1 MAPLS
6 EAAPFF
12 IRCLHG
18 IDIAGCG
25 SAGARRMWSFG
36 ADGRGRTPKSR
47 AAADPSAD
55 PATARA
61 VLCAAA
67 SQCYGACLSTTARC
81 HGAENG
87 YRLMSDPS
95 VTPEPF
101 DYATAFS
108 RTIGWITGDEQA
120 KLRSKR
126 VAIAGL
132 GGVGGSHLL
141 TLTRLGIQ
149 SFNVADMDRFGT
161 ENFNR
166 QAGAF
171 QSTVGQTKVEVV
183 SRMARDINPD
193 LDINKFPN
201 GVTLDN
207 MEEFL
212 SGVDLYV
219 DGLDFFVLDIRAKLF
234 ALCAERGIPAIT
246 AAPLGMGAA
255 VLAFLPGQTTFE
267 EYFRLEGHPKNEQL
281 LRFMVG
287 LAPAVLHQGYLVDP
301 SAVDLVRQRGPSTPM
316 ACEICAGIAGTQ
328 ALKILLGRGKV
339 VAAPHGLHFDA
350 YRNKLVHTWRPGGNS
365 NPLQRL
371 ILSLARRRFM
381 RK

>member
-1 MAPLS
+1 M
-6 EAAPFF
+6 
-12 IRCLHG
+12 
-18 IDIAGCG
+18 
-25 SAGARRMWSFG
+25 
-36 ADGRGRTPKSR
+36 
-47 AAADPSAD
+47 
-55 PATARA
+55 
-61 VLCAAA
+61 
-67 SQCYGACLSTTARC
+67 
-81 HGAENG
+81 
-87 YRLMSDPS
+87 MSDAS
-95 VTPEPF
+95 DTNEPF
-101 DYATAFS
+101 DYATAFI
-108 RTIGWITGDEQA
+108 RTIGWITPAEQA
-120 KLRSKR
+120 TLRSKR

-132 GGVGGSHLL
+132 GGVGGSHLF

-149 SFNVADMDRFGT
+149 SFNLADLDRFGT

-171 QSTVGQTKVEVV
+171 RSTVGQAKLDVV

-193 LDINKFPN
+193 LDIRGFPG
-201 GVTLDN
+201 GVTFDN
-207 MEEFL
+207 MDEFL

-234 ALCAERGIPAIT
+234 ALCAQRGIPAIT

-255 VLAFLPGQTTFE
+255 VLAFLPGQMTFE
-267 EYFRLEGHPKNEQL
+267 EYFQLDGRTKNEQL

-287 LAPAVLHQGYLVDP
+287 LAPAVLHQGYLVEP
-301 SAVDLVRQRGPSTPM
+301 SAVDLVNQKGPSTPM

-339 VAAPHGLHFDA
+339 IAAPHGLHFDA
-350 YRNKLVHTWRPGGNS
+350 YRNKLVRTWRPGGNS

-381 RK
+381 RQ

>member
-1 MAPLS
+1 M
-6 EAAPFF
+6 
-12 IRCLHG
+12 
-18 IDIAGCG
+18 
-25 SAGARRMWSFG
+25 
-36 ADGRGRTPKSR
+36 
-47 AAADPSAD
+47 
-55 PATARA
+55 
-61 VLCAAA
+61 
-67 SQCYGACLSTTARC
+67 
-81 HGAENG
+81 
-87 YRLMSDPS
+87 MSDGPG
-95 VTPEPF
+95 TKEPF

-108 RTIGWITGDEQA
+108 RTIGWITAAEQA

-149 SFNVADMDRFGT
+149 SFNLADLDRFGI

-171 QSTVGQTKVEVV
+171 QSTLGQPKVDVA

-193 LDINKFPN
+193 LDINPFPD
-201 GVTLDN
+201 GVTFGN

-255 VLAFLPGQTTFE
+255 VLAFLPGHMTFD
-267 EYFRLEGHPKNEQL
+267 EYFRLEGQSANEQL

-287 LAPAVLHQGYLVDP
+287 LAPAVLHQSYLVDP
-301 SAVDLVRQRGPSTPM
+301 SAVDLVNHRGPSTPM

-339 VAAPHGLHFDA
+339 LAAPHGMHFDA
-350 YRNKLVHTWRPGGNS
+350 YRNKLVHTWRPGGNH
-365 NPLQRL
+365 NPLQRVL
-371 ILSLARRRFM
+371 LSVARRRFM
-381 RK
+381 RR

>member
-1 MAPLS
+1 
-6 EAAPFF
+6 
-12 IRCLHG
+12 
-18 IDIAGCG
+18 
-25 SAGARRMWSFG
+25 
-36 ADGRGRTPKSR
+36 
-47 AAADPSAD
+47 
-55 PATARA
+55 
-61 VLCAAA
+61 
-67 SQCYGACLSTTARC
+67 
-81 HGAENG
+81 
-87 YRLMSDPS
+87 MSDAP
-95 VTPEPF
+95 VTTEPF

-108 RTIGWITGDEQA
+108 RTIGWITAAEQA
-120 KLRSKR
+120 TLRSKR

-132 GGVGGSHLL
+132 GGVGGAHLL
-141 TLTRLGIQ
+141 TLTRLGIE
-149 SFNVADMDRFGT
+149 SFNLADFDRFST

-171 QSTVGQTKVEVV
+171 QSTVGQAKVDVV
-183 SRMARDINPD
+183 SRMARDINPN
-193 LDINKFPN
+193 LDINPFPG

-207 MEEFL
+207 MEQFL

-234 ALCAERGIPAIT
+234 ALCADKGIPAIT

-255 VLAFLPGQTTFE
+255 VLAFLPGQMTFE
-267 EYFRLEGHPKNEQL
+267 EYFQLEGRPRNEQL

-287 LAPAVLHQGYLVDP
+287 LAPAVLHQGYLVEP
-301 SAVDLVRQRGPSTPM
+301 SAVDLVNQRGPSTPM

>member
-1 MAPLS
+1 
-6 EAAPFF
+6 
-12 IRCLHG
+12 
-18 IDIAGCG
+18 
-25 SAGARRMWSFG
+25 
-36 ADGRGRTPKSR
+36 
-47 AAADPSAD
+47 
-55 PATARA
+55 
-61 VLCAAA
+61 
-67 SQCYGACLSTTARC
+67 
-81 HGAENG
+81 
-87 YRLMSDPS
+87 MSDRS
-95 VTPEPF
+95 ATKEPF

-108 RTIGWITGDEQA
+108 RTIGWITAAEQA
-120 KLRSKR
+120 ALRSKR

-132 GGVGGSHLL
+132 GGVGGSHLF

-149 SFNVADMDRFGT
+149 SFHLADMDRFGT

-171 QSTVGQTKVEVV
+171 QSTVGQPKLDVV

-193 LDINKFPN
+193 LDIRGFP
-201 GVTLDN
+201 GGITFDN
-207 MEEFL
+207 MGEFL

-255 VLAFLPGQTTFE
+255 FLAFLPGRMSFE
-267 EYFRLEGHPKNEQL
+267 EYFRLEGKPKNEQL

-287 LAPAVLHQGYLVDP
+287 LAPAVLHQGYLVEP
-301 SAVDLVRQRGPSTPM
+301 SAVDLVNQRGPSTPM

-328 ALKILLGRGKV
+328 ALKILLGRGEV

-350 YRNKLVHTWRPGGNS
+350 YRNKLARTWRPGGNN

>member
-1 MAPLS
+1 M
-6 EAAPFF
+6 
-12 IRCLHG
+12 
-18 IDIAGCG
+18 
-25 SAGARRMWSFG
+25 
-36 ADGRGRTPKSR
+36 
-47 AAADPSAD
+47 
-55 PATARA
+55 
-61 VLCAAA
+61 
-67 SQCYGACLSTTARC
+67 
-81 HGAENG
+81 
-87 YRLMSDPS
+87 MSDPS
-95 VTPEPF
+95 VTPAPF

-108 RTIGWITGDEQA
+108 RTIGWITGAEQA
-120 KLRSKR
+120 TLRSKR

-149 SFNVADMDRFGT
+149 SFNIADLDRFGT

-171 QSTVGQTKVEVV
+171 QSTIGQTKVEVV

-193 LDINKFPN
+193 LEINKFPD

-219 DGLDFFVLDIRAKLF
+219 DGLDFFVLDIRARLF

-267 EYFRLEGHPKNEQL
+267 EYFQLENQPRNEQL

-301 SAVDLVRQRGPSTPM
+301 SAVDLINQRGPSTPM

-339 VAAPHGLHFDA
+339 VTAPHGLHFDA

>member
-1 MAPLS
+1 M
-6 EAAPFF
+6 
-12 IRCLHG
+12 
-18 IDIAGCG
+18 
-25 SAGARRMWSFG
+25 
-36 ADGRGRTPKSR
+36 
-47 AAADPSAD
+47 
-55 PATARA
+55 
-61 VLCAAA
+61 
-67 SQCYGACLSTTARC
+67 
-81 HGAENG
+81 
-87 YRLMSDPS
+87 MSDAS
-95 VTPEPF
+95 VTNEPF
-101 DYATAFS
+101 DYLTAFS
-108 RTIGWITGDEQA
+108 RTIGWITPAEQA
-120 KLRSKR
+120 TLRSKR

-132 GGVGGSHLL
+132 GGVGGSHLF
-141 TLTRLGIQ
+141 TLARLGIQ
-149 SFNVADMDRFGT
+149 SFNLADLDRFGT

-171 QSTVGQTKVEVV
+171 QSTVGQPKLDVV

-193 LDINKFPN
+193 LDIKGFPG
-201 GVTLDN
+201 GVTFDN
-207 MEEFL
+207 MGEFL

-255 VLAFLPGQTTFE
+255 FLAFLPGQMTFE
-267 EYFRLEGHPKNEQL
+267 EYFQLEGRAKNEQL

-287 LAPAVLHQGYLVDP
+287 LAPAVLHQGYLVEP
-301 SAVDLVRQRGPSTPM
+301 SAVDLVNQKGPSTPM

-339 VAAPHGLHFDA
+339 IAAPHGLHFDA
-350 YRNKLVHTWRPGGNS
+350 YRNKFVHTWRPGGNS

>member
-1 MAPLS
+1 MTEAPL
-6 EAAPFF
+6 
-12 IRCLHG
+12 G
-18 IDIAGCG
+18 TG
-25 SAGARRMWSFG
+25 
-36 ADGRGRTPKSR
+36 
-47 AAADPSAD
+47 
-55 PATARA
+55 
-61 VLCAAA
+61 
-67 SQCYGACLSTTARC
+67 Q
-81 HGAENG
+81 
-87 YRLMSDPS
+87 
-95 VTPEPF
+95 PF
-101 DYATAFS
+101 DYTTAFS
-108 RTIGWITGDEQA
+108 RTVGWITRAEQA
-120 KLRSKR
+120 TLRSKR

-149 SFNVADMDRFGT
+149 AFNLADLDRFGT

-166 QAGAF
+166 QSGAF
-171 QSTVGQTKVEVV
+171 QSTIGQPKVDVV

-193 LDINKFPN
+193 LDINKFPA
-201 GVTLDN
+201 GVTFDN
-207 MEEFL
+207 MEQFL

-219 DGLDFFVLDIRAKLF
+219 DGLDFFVLDIRARLF

-255 VLAFLPGQTTFE
+255 VLAFLPGQMSFE
-267 EYFRLEGHPKNEQL
+267 EYFRLEGHPMNEQL

-301 SAVDLVRQRGPSTPM
+301 SAVDLVNKRGPSTPM

-339 VAAPHGLHFDA
+339 IAAPHGLHFDA
-350 YRNKLVHTWRPGGNS
+350 YRNKLVRTWRPGGNH

-371 ILSLARRRFM
+371 LLAVARRRFM
-381 RK
+381 RQ

>member
-1 MAPLS
+1 M
-6 EAAPFF
+6 
-12 IRCLHG
+12 
-18 IDIAGCG
+18 
-25 SAGARRMWSFG
+25 
-36 ADGRGRTPKSR
+36 
-47 AAADPSAD
+47 
-55 PATARA
+55 
-61 VLCAAA
+61 
-67 SQCYGACLSTTARC
+67 
-81 HGAENG
+81 
-87 YRLMSDPS
+87 MSD
-95 VTPEPF
+95 TPDTTEPF

-108 RTIGWITGDEQA
+108 RTIGWITRAEQA
-120 KLRSKR
+120 KLRSRR

-149 SFNVADMDRFGT
+149 SFNLADLDRFGT

-171 QSTVGQTKVEVV
+171 LSTVGQPKVDVA

-193 LDINKFPN
+193 LDINKFPD
-201 GVTLDN
+201 GVTVDN
-207 MEEFL
+207 MEQFL

-219 DGLDFFVLDIRAKLF
+219 DGLDFFVLDIRARLF

-255 VLAFLPGQTTFE
+255 VLAFLPGQMTFE
-267 EYFRLEGHPKNEQL
+267 EYFRLEGKTLDEQL

-301 SAVDLVRQRGPSTPM
+301 SAVDLVNHRGPSTPM

-339 VAAPHGLHFDA
+339 LAAPHGLHFDA
-350 YRNKLVHTWRPGGNS
+350 YRNKLARTWRPGGNS

-371 ILSLARRRFM
+371 LLSVARRRFM
-381 RK
+381 RR

>member
-1 MAPLS
+1 MMS
-6 EAAPFF
+6 
-12 IRCLHG
+12 
-18 IDIAGCG
+18 D
-25 SAGARRMWSFG
+25 
-36 ADGRGRTPKSR
+36 
-47 AAADPSAD
+47 AAA
-55 PATARA
+55 
-61 VLCAAA
+61 
-67 SQCYGACLSTTARC
+67 
-81 HGAENG
+81 
-87 YRLMSDPS
+87 
-95 VTPEPF
+95 TPEPF
-101 DYATAFS
+101 NYTTAFS
-108 RTIGWITGDEQA
+108 RTIGWITKAEQA
-120 KLRSKR
+120 TLRTKR

-132 GGVGGSHLL
+132 GGVGGAHLL
-141 TLTRLGIQ
+141 TLTRLGIEA
-149 SFNVADMDRFGT
+149 FNLADFDRFGT

-171 QSTVGQTKVEVV
+171 QSTVGQPKVDVV

-193 LDINKFPN
+193 LDINKFPD
-201 GVTLDN
+201 GITVDN
-207 MEEFL
+207 MEQFL
-212 SGVDLYV
+212 SGVDLYI

-255 VLAFLPGQTTFE
+255 VLAFLPGQMTFE
-267 EYFRLEGHPKNEQL
+267 EYFQLEGRPKNEQL

-301 SAVDLVRQRGPSTPM
+301 SAVDLVNQRGPSTPM

-339 VAAPHGLHFDA
+339 LAAPHGLHFDA
-350 YRNKLVHTWRPGGNS
+350 YRNKFVHTWRPGGNN

-371 ILSLARRRFM
+371 ILSLARRRFL

>member
-1 MAPLS
+1 M
-6 EAAPFF
+6 
-12 IRCLHG
+12 
-18 IDIAGCG
+18 
-25 SAGARRMWSFG
+25 
-36 ADGRGRTPKSR
+36 
-47 AAADPSAD
+47 
-55 PATARA
+55 
-61 VLCAAA
+61 
-67 SQCYGACLSTTARC
+67 
-81 HGAENG
+81 
-87 YRLMSDPS
+87 MSDAS
-95 VTPEPF
+95 VTNEPF

-108 RTIGWITGDEQA
+108 RTIGWITPAEQA
-120 KLRSKR
+120 TLRSKR

-132 GGVGGSHLL
+132 GGVGGSHLF
-141 TLTRLGIQ
+141 TLARLGIQ
-149 SFNVADMDRFGT
+149 SFNLADLDRFGT

-171 QSTVGQTKVEVV
+171 RSTVGQAKLDVV

-193 LDINKFPN
+193 LDIRGFPG
-201 GVTLDN
+201 GVTFDN
-207 MEEFL
+207 MDEFL

-234 ALCAERGIPAIT
+234 ALCAQRGIPAIT

-255 VLAFLPGQTTFE
+255 VLAFLPGQMTFE
-267 EYFRLEGHPKNEQL
+267 EYFQLDGRTKNEQL

-287 LAPAVLHQGYLVDP
+287 LAPAVLHQGYLVEP
-301 SAVDLVRQRGPSTPM
+301 SAVDLVNQKGPSTPM

-339 VAAPHGLHFDA
+339 IAAPHGLHFDA
-350 YRNKLVHTWRPGGNS
+350 YRNKLVRTWRPGGNS

-381 RK
+381 RQ

>member
-1 MAPLS
+1 M
-6 EAAPFF
+6 
-12 IRCLHG
+12 
-18 IDIAGCG
+18 
-25 SAGARRMWSFG
+25 
-36 ADGRGRTPKSR
+36 
-47 AAADPSAD
+47 
-55 PATARA
+55 
-61 VLCAAA
+61 
-67 SQCYGACLSTTARC
+67 
-81 HGAENG
+81 
-87 YRLMSDPS
+87 MSDAS
-95 VTPEPF
+95 VTNEPF
-101 DYATAFS
+101 DYLTAFS
-108 RTIGWITGDEQA
+108 RTIGWITPAEQA
-120 KLRSKR
+120 TLRSKR

-132 GGVGGSHLL
+132 GGVGGSHLF
-141 TLTRLGIQ
+141 TLARLGIQ
-149 SFNVADMDRFGT
+149 SFNLADLDRFGT
-161 ENFNR
+161 EHFNR

-171 QSTVGQTKVEVV
+171 QSTVGQPKLDVV

-193 LDINKFPN
+193 LDIKGFPG
-201 GVTLDN
+201 GVTFDN
-207 MEEFL
+207 MGEFL

-255 VLAFLPGQTTFE
+255 FLAFLPGQMTFE
-267 EYFRLEGHPKNEQL
+267 EYFQLEGRPKNEQL

-287 LAPAVLHQGYLVDP
+287 LAPAVLHQGYLVEP
-301 SAVDLVRQRGPSTPM
+301 SAVDLVNQKGPSTPM

-339 VAAPHGLHFDA
+339 IAAPHGLHFDA
-350 YRNKLVHTWRPGGNS
+350 YRNKFVHTWRPGGNS

>member
-1 MAPLS
+1 M
-6 EAAPFF
+6 
-12 IRCLHG
+12 
-18 IDIAGCG
+18 
-25 SAGARRMWSFG
+25 
-36 ADGRGRTPKSR
+36 
-47 AAADPSAD
+47 
-55 PATARA
+55 
-61 VLCAAA
+61 
-67 SQCYGACLSTTARC
+67 TTD
-81 HGAENG
+81 
-87 YRLMSDPS
+87 SPP
-95 VTPEPF
+95 TTEPF

-108 RTIGWITGDEQA
+108 RTIGWITAAEQA
-120 KLRSKR
+120 TLRSKR

-149 SFNVADMDRFGT
+149 SFNLADFDTFGP
-161 ENFNR
+161 ENLNR

-171 QSTVGQTKVEVV
+171 QSTMNQPKIDVV

-193 LDINKFPN
+193 LDINKFPG
-201 GVTLDN
+201 GVTFDN
-207 MEEFL
+207 MQQFL
-212 SGVDLYV
+212 SGVDVYV
-219 DGLDFFVLDIRAKLF
+219 DGLDFFVLDIRARLF

-255 VLAFLPGQTTFE
+255 VLAFLPGQMTFE
-267 EYFRLEGHPKNEQL
+267 EYFRLEGRTTDEQL

-287 LAPAVLHQGYLVDP
+287 LAPAVLHQPYLVDP
-301 SAVDLVRQRGPSTPM
+301 SAVDLINKKGPSTPM

-339 VAAPHGLHFDA
+339 LAAPHGLHFDG
-350 YRNKLVHTWRPGGNS
+350 YRNKLVHTWRPGGNN

-381 RK
+381 RQ

>member
-1 MAPLS
+1 M
-6 EAAPFF
+6 
-12 IRCLHG
+12 
-18 IDIAGCG
+18 
-25 SAGARRMWSFG
+25 
-36 ADGRGRTPKSR
+36 
-47 AAADPSAD
+47 
-55 PATARA
+55 
-61 VLCAAA
+61 
-67 SQCYGACLSTTARC
+67 
-81 HGAENG
+81 
-87 YRLMSDPS
+87 MSDAP
-95 VTPEPF
+95 VTTEPF

-108 RTIGWITGDEQA
+108 RTIGWMTAAEQP
-120 KLRSKR
+120 KLRSRR

-141 TLTRLGIQ
+141 TLARLGIQ
-149 SFNVADMDRFGT
+149 SFNLADLDHFGT
-161 ENFNR
+161 ENLNR

-171 QSTVGQTKVEVV
+171 QSTMGQPKIDVV

-193 LDINKFPN
+193 LDINPFPH
-201 GVTLDN
+201 GVTFDN

-219 DGLDFFVLDIRAKLF
+219 DGLDFFVLDIRARLF
-234 ALCAERGIPAIT
+234 AMCAERGIPAIT

-255 VLAFLPGQTTFE
+255 VLAFLPGQMTFE
-267 EYFRLEGHPKNEQL
+267 EYFRLEGHSKDERQ

-301 SAVDLVRQRGPSTPM
+301 SAVDLVNQKGPSTPM
-316 ACEICAGIAGTQ
+316 ACEICAGIAGTL

-339 VAAPHGLHFDA
+339 LAAPHGMHFDA
-350 YRNKLVHTWRPGGNS
+350 YRNKLVRTWRPGGNN

-371 ILSLARRRFM
+371 ILSVARRRFM

>member
-1 MAPLS
+1 M
-6 EAAPFF
+6 
-12 IRCLHG
+12 
-18 IDIAGCG
+18 
-25 SAGARRMWSFG
+25 
-36 ADGRGRTPKSR
+36 
-47 AAADPSAD
+47 
-55 PATARA
+55 
-61 VLCAAA
+61 
-67 SQCYGACLSTTARC
+67 
-81 HGAENG
+81 
-87 YRLMSDPS
+87 MSDAS
-95 VTPEPF
+95 VTNEPF

-108 RTIGWITGDEQA
+108 RTIGWITPAEQA
-120 KLRSKR
+120 TLRSKR

-132 GGVGGSHLL
+132 GGVGGSHLF

-149 SFNVADMDRFGT
+149 SFNLADLDRFGT

-171 QSTVGQTKVEVV
+171 RSTVGQAKLDVV

-193 LDINKFPN
+193 LDIRGFPG
-201 GVTLDN
+201 GVTFDN
-207 MEEFL
+207 MDEFL

-234 ALCAERGIPAIT
+234 ALCAQRGIPAIT

-255 VLAFLPGQTTFE
+255 VLAFLPGQMTFE
-267 EYFRLEGHPKNEQL
+267 EYFQLDGRTKNEQL

-287 LAPAVLHQGYLVDP
+287 LAPAVLHQGYLVEP
-301 SAVDLVRQRGPSTPM
+301 SAVDLVNQKGPSTPM

-339 VAAPHGLHFDA
+339 IAAPHGLHFDA
-350 YRNKLVHTWRPGGNS
+350 YRNKLVRTWRPGGNS

-381 RK
+381 RQ